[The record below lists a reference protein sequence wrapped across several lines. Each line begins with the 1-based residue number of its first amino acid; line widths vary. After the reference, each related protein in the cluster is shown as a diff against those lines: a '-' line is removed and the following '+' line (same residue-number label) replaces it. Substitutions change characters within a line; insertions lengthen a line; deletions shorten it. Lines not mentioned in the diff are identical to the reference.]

1 MAWHIVTAD
10 IGDNQHRAMFN
21 EKEMLLNVSG
31 EVDVTDI
38 QSVTIGK
45 TKYNI
50 LYTDDI
56 GGRGE
61 TTDIKLEVAKGKK

>member
-10 IGDNQHRAMFN
+10 IGEDQHRGLFN

-31 EVDVTDI
+31 KVDVADTA
-38 QSVTIGK
+38 SVTIGK

-61 TTDIKLEVAKGKK
+61 TTDIKLEVAKSKK